1 MRISDWSSDVCSS
14 DLTAAPI
21 GKAGNASKV
30 SRTIDVVMT
39 DAMRFTPDRIDVKAG
54 ETVRFRVTNS
64 GKIRHE
70 MVLGT
75 EADLSGHY
83 QMMLKDPGMR
93 HEEANSVSLEAGKTG
108 EIVWQFDKAGHV
120 AFACLEPGHYPAGM
134 KGARA

>member
-1 MRISDWSSDVCSS
+1 MCKLVNRVRLMLAAGAVVISFGALAAGSHGSEHGSNYGGGHE
-14 DLTAAPI
+14 TTAPI

-54 ETVRFRVTNS
+54 ETVRFKVTNS

-83 QMMLKDPGMR
+83 QMIERKSIM
-93 HEEANSVSLEAGKTG
+93 
-108 EIVWQFDKAGHV
+108 
-120 AFACLEPGHYPAGM
+120 
-134 KGARA
+134 

>member
-1 MRISDWSSDVCSS
+1 MKMSKVINRVRLIAAVGAAVISFGALAAGSHGSEHGSNHS
-14 DLTAAPI
+14 GGHETAAPI

-70 MVLGT
+70 I
-75 EADLSGHY
+75 DRKS
-83 QMMLKDPGMR
+83 
-93 HEEANSVSLEAGKTG
+93 SV
-108 EIVWQFDKAGHV
+108 
-120 AFACLEPGHYPAGM
+120 
-134 KGARA
+134 